1 MLSWIRCIA
10 LGVSELEQLGI
21 YHPSLSLQGTIKVLR
36 GERSVFK
43 IADFSDAFKV
53 AKSLSTEK
61 GKDKAFELTR
71 DIFDFW
77 LRFRYDLKRPRKPCY
92 HFADDESDSD
102 LSANSTSTFYDESEI
117 VKDLFRIK
125 K

>member
-1 MLSWIRCIA
+1 M
-10 LGVSELEQLGI
+10 
-21 YHPSLSLQGTIKVLR
+21 
-36 GERSVFK
+36 FK

-53 AKSLSTEK
+53 TKSLSTEK

-92 HFADDESDSD
+92 HFADDESDSN
-102 LSANSTSTFYDESEI
+102 SNASSTSSFYDEAEI
-117 VKDLFRIK
+117 VKDLFRIDK
-125 K
+125 